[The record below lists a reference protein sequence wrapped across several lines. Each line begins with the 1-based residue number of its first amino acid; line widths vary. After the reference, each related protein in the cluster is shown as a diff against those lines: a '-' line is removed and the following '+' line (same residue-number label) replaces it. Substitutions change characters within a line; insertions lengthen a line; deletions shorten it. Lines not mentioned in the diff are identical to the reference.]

1 MAQWNEEVDTLS
13 QVGEIV
19 LAHYK
24 SGSYI
29 GEVIEDR
36 GERDLIKVLAV
47 KKHPLQGDIHNYGK
61 IDGVFFHERKAL
73 AHLEKMNVKK
83 PAIHAYTEAIP
94 DYSESLKKAVAE
106 AKEKLQKKDTAF
118 NQLSLKTLE
127 KLENESY
134 KDIYDS
140 EK

>member
-1 MAQWNEEVDTLS
+1 LS
-13 QVGEIV
+13 EIGDIV
-19 LAHYK
+19 LAHYN

-73 AHLEKMNVKK
+73 AFHEKMNVKK
-83 PAIHAYTEAIP
+83 PAVHAYTEEIP
-94 DYSESLKKAVAE
+94 EYATSLKKAVE
-106 AKEKLQKKDTAF
+106 DAKEKLKKKDTAF

-127 KLENESY
+127 RLEKETYSH
-134 KDIYDS
+134 IYDS
-140 EK
+140 

>member
-1 MAQWNEEVDTLS
+1 MSEIGD
-13 QVGEIV
+13 IV
-19 LAHYK
+19 LAHYN

-73 AHLEKMNVKK
+73 AFHEKMNVKK
-83 PAIHAYTEAIP
+83 PAVHAYTEEIP
-94 DYSESLKKAVAE
+94 EYATSLKKAVE
-106 AKEKLQKKDTAF
+106 DAKEKLKKKDTAF

-127 KLENESY
+127 RLEKETYSH
-134 KDIYDS
+134 IYDS
-140 EK
+140 